1 MVDRVY
7 ESGASVTAPSAPA
20 SPSVGYPRP
29 GNPATSTPATKP
41 GAWWYHMITEEQVS
55 VVEGAGM
62 TPGHTDVTQ
71 LLRAV
76 RTLSGG
82 VVGGAQRL
90 RMSVAAASATATLTA
105 DELVLSTALGG
116 QLFRLG
122 NFSKTINLATTGAGG
137 MDTGTAPVSGYVA
150 IYAIYNPTTKVSA
163 LLAVNATSAAAP
175 EVYGGANMPAGYTA
189 SALVSVWPT
198 NASSQFK
205 PGNQRG
211 RRVELPSATAVS
223 TSSPPT
229 TLTALSLAA
238 LIPKNAAVVKGRL
251 AMYATGTTTVYSLFA
266 AADAS
271 NTGHQ
276 GQVGYTAPGGS
287 VEGNFEMSL
296 ITEQTIYYYT
306 ASIVASST
314 YSVFIVGYQF

>member
-20 SPSVGYPRP
+20 SPSAGYPRP

-41 GAWWYHMITEEQVS
+41 GAYWYHMITEEQVS

-90 RMSVAAASATATLTA
+90 RMSIAAASATATLTA

-175 EVYGGANMPAGYTA
+175 EVYGGANMPSGYTA

-211 RRVELPSATAVS
+211 RRVEFSNVTGVA

-229 TLTALSLAA
+229 TATSLSIAGA
-238 LIPKNAAVVKGRL
+238 VPKNAIGVKGTL
-251 AMYATGTTTVYSLFA
+251 NITAAGSTTVYSLYISSDATGVGAQSVIGYMA
-266 AADAS
+266 A
-271 NTGHQ
+271 G
-276 GQVGYTAPGGS
+276 
-287 VEGNFEMSL
+287 
-296 ITEQTIYYYT
+296 
-306 ASIVASST
+306 ASISGAFDLALATDQTVYYSTAGVVASTT
-314 YSVFIVGYQF
+314 YTVYFVGYQF